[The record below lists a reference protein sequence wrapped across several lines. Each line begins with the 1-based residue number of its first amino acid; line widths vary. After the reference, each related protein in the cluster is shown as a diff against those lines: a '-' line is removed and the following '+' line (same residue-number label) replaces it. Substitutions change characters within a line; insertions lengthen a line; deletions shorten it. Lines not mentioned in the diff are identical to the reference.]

1 MLHLGAVESRTLGL
15 LKSLHG
21 IAELQHFY
29 LAGGTALALR
39 FGHRLSI
46 DLDFFTAAPFEG
58 DDLLRVLDQYYAV
71 TIMAQAKNTL
81 TVSLD
86 SVKVDFIRHDYPIIK
101 PVSAINELRIASPED
116 IGAMKLNSI
125 TNRGA
130 KKDFFDLHELLRHF
144 PLSTLFGFYV
154 QKYRYADVSIALKS
168 ISYFD
173 DAEIEPDPVSLRKLS
188 WNTIKKD
195 LSEVV
200 RTFGI

>member
-1 MLHLGAVESRTLGL
+1 MLTPWRSPSRTLGL

-29 LAGGTALALR
+29 LAGDGIGG

-86 SVKVDFIRHDYPIIK
+86 SVKVDFIRHDYLIIK
-101 PVSAINELRIASPED
+101 PVSVINELRIASPED

-125 TNRGA
+125 TNRGRRRISSIFMSCSA
-130 KKDFFDLHELLRHF
+130 FSFINLVRILR
-144 PLSTLFGFYV
+144 T
-154 QKYRYADVSIALKS
+154 K
-168 ISYFD
+168 
-173 DAEIEPDPVSLRKLS
+173 VSLCGCLDCFEEH
-188 WNTIKKD
+188 I
-195 LSEVV
+195 V
-200 RTFGI
+200 F

>member
-46 DLDFFTAAPFEG
+46 DLDFFTVAPFEG

-86 SVKVDFIRHDYPIIK
+86 SVKVDFIRHDYPS
-101 PVSAINELRIASPED
+101 PVCPSNQ
-116 IGAMKLNSI
+116 
-125 TNRGA
+125 
-130 KKDFFDLHELLRHF
+130 
-144 PLSTLFGFYV
+144 LFSV
-154 QKYRYADVSIALKS
+154 
-168 ISYFD
+168 
-173 DAEIEPDPVSLRKLS
+173 
-188 WNTIKKD
+188 
-195 LSEVV
+195 
-200 RTFGI
+200 